1 MGGMAARGIAPEAGS
16 REPTAKAAST
26 EQRNKLNVVEAFQ
39 SQSLPLGTSSHQQS
53 CTPNQTAHRLRTKCS
68 NDDGVW
74 YSKHQRGQD
83 GGTIII
89 PVPEGLEIM
98 SSGQSGLHG
107 DCLKK
112 QTWGPVRWL
121 SWCLPLKPEHQSHS
135 QELTWR
141 WKTSQHGVVTFPC
154 TLRCVRAS
162 QPRHIHN
169 NNNKFKRLTL
179 PRC

>member
-1 MGGMAARGIAPEAGS
+1 MAARSIAPEAGS
-16 REPTAKAAST
+16 REPTAEAAST
-26 EQRNKLNVVEAFQ
+26 EQREQTERGGDFSISKPTPRDF
-39 SQSLPLGTSSHQQS
+39 LPSAELHPKPNSS
-53 CTPNQTAHRLRTKCS
+53 PRTKCS

-89 PVPEGLEIM
+89 PVLEGLEIM

-141 WKTSQHGVVTFPC
+141 WATSQHGVVTFPC
-154 TLRCVRAS
+154 TLRCVHAS

-169 NNNKFKRLTL
+169 NNNKFKRLTF